1 MQQAD
6 NARRGRIEIP
16 MPELPAGLRLALREM
31 PQVLSQ
37 VQVRQLRLRGTL
49 ALGSYLVRVKVMP
62 SGPEV
67 PSEKLLQSVT
77 KVLGNEMA
85 VKGSKVDPIAFGLYA
100 LIIDIIAPEEEGM
113 VDKVEAAVSKA
124 PLVTQSELL
133 GVSRM
138 SSHLKV

>member
-1 MQQAD
+1 M
-6 NARRGRIEIP
+6 
-16 MPELPAGLRLALREM
+16 
-31 PQVLSQ
+31 
-37 VQVRQLRLRGTL
+37 
-49 ALGSYLVRVKVMP
+49 GSYLVRVKVMP

-67 PSEKLLQSVT
+67 PSDSLLQSVKGT
-77 KVLGNEMA
+77 LDKEMTL
-85 VKGSKVDPIAFGLYA
+85 KGSKEDPIAFGLYA
-100 LIIDIIAPEEEGM
+100 LIVDIIAPEEEGM